1 MKNKG
6 FTPHLFRKKDE
17 GIKQKPMKILKDKK
31 VRGFTL
37 IELLVVIAIIGI
49 LVSIVMVSMSG
60 ATAKAKNAR
69 VKGDISQ
76 IRSIAEMIYDT
87 DGDYDAV
94 CANATSVNTAH
105 ATYGTQLTIIQVDVS
120 SNASSGA
127 TQATRTDCATSTT
140 AWCYGAWLE
149 SGGVNSYYCTDSA
162 GRAWATSGAACEAG
176 TDCL

>member
-49 LVSIVMVSMSG
+49 LASIVMVSMSG
-60 ATAKAKNAR
+60 ATAKAKDAR
-69 VKGDISQ
+69 VKGDLAQ
-76 IRSIAEMIYDT
+76 ARALAQMIYDSDT
-87 DGDYDAV
+87 NYTAL
-94 CANATSVNTAH
+94 CASSSALASSG
-105 ATYGTQLTIIQVDVS
+105 TYGTQLGIIQADVVSNGS
-120 SNASSGA
+120 STIPSTVVN
-127 TQATRTDCATSTT
+127 CVTSTT
-140 AWCYGAWLE
+140 AYCVSAALE
-149 SGGVNSYYCTDSA
+149 GGRYYCVDSA
-162 GRAWATSGAACEAG
+162 GRAWTTSTNACSAG